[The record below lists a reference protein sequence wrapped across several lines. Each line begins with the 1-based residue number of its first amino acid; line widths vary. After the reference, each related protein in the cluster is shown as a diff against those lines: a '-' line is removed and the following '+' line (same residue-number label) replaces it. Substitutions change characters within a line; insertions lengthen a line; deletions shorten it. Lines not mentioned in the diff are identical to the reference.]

1 MDRDRR
7 QILIIGIIAVLMCR
21 DNCETACVD
30 GDLNAAAERV
40 KILAAP
46 RYDSIAVRDDL
57 AAELHRV
64 CRYTARISRDAQF
77 THIRSMQFI
86 NMS

>member
-1 MDRDRR
+1 MNRDRR
-7 QILIIGIIAVLMCR
+7 QILIIDIFAVLMCR

-46 RYDSIAVRDDL
+46 RYDSI
-57 AAELHRV
+57 
-64 CRYTARISRDAQF
+64 
-77 THIRSMQFI
+77 RSP
-86 NMS
+86 

>member
-1 MDRDRR
+1 MNRDRR
-7 QILIIGIIAVLMCR
+7 QILIIGIFALLMCR

-30 GDLNAAAERV
+30 GDLNAAADCV

-64 CRYTARISRDAQF
+64 CGHTARISRDTQF
-77 THIRSMQFI
+77 THIRSVQFI
-86 NMS
+86 NMF